1 MSKTYKSLLKY
12 EPLLHLFFW
21 MFVLFYQYLKFVEGA
36 MSVTPM
42 HCFIELGFNMI
53 TAYLLYFWLL
63 PSNNKYF
70 KIYIIPTIFLL
81 NAWIYM
87 HVDNNFHDESQ
98 LQWQFFFI
106 ILIRHISISLFF
118 FAWFSI
124 KKLYIKQQEIESIKT
139 KEQQAQLRMLKGQIN
154 PHFLFNTLNTI
165 YASALNKD
173 DMTPDLILKL
183 SDNFRYLLHEGQE
196 NVVPLNSEIQHLKD
210 YVNLQKER
218 WASKV
223 IIKWNEKIDEYMQK
237 IPPLLLISFVEN
249 AFKYSS
255 MLTGKNHEISLSL
268 QLQEKQFSFRC
279 ENNFNNIV
287 DKEIDSNWRKSGIGI
302 ENTKK
307 RLQLLFPNK
316 HNLSIGTDKQ
326 KFTVDLSIAL

>member
-1 MSKTYKSLLKY
+1 
-12 EPLLHLFFW
+12 
-21 MFVLFYQYLKFVEGA
+21 
-36 MSVTPM
+36 
-42 HCFIELGFNMI
+42 
-53 TAYLLYFWLL
+53 
-63 PSNNKYF
+63 
-70 KIYIIPTIFLL
+70 
-81 NAWIYM
+81 M